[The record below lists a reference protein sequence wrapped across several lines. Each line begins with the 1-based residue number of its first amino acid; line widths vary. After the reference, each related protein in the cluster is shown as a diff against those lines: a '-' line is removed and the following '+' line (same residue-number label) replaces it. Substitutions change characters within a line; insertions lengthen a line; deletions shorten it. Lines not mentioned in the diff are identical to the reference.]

1 MSLANAGN
9 LGQNQLLNHLIQ
21 DGPYNVQFL
30 EVWPMF
36 GVDGKQLDVA
46 YTRQFSTPTAEIIEA
61 CGTLE
66 ERTRSPE
73 VTNKQFGIPVIQTRY
88 DICWS
93 DADSIEVPME
103 LYAEQDALSLQG
115 LLYEYAR
122 LLDVGGIGFPA
133 LSTLTSQVVNLAGA
147 APTVEDFNRTL
158 LRVATNNGF
167 DVIVMGNLH
176 ALNTYWSIC
185 AERGIDAWMWQQN
198 VPGNMGGRVSRPH
211 AFVQHARWYVNEMI
225 PNRVVNDVTVT
236 NVYFMQLGY
245 NPDFGTAKGVFGII
259 PKPRVGNMFF
269 RRQLQGRWNGAAMET
284 TESVFW
290 SFPAGVAVAADRSL
304 SVLKDMQVAP
314 F

>member
-1 MSLANAGN
+1 MSLVNAGN
-9 LGQNQLLNHLIQ
+9 LGQNQLANHLIQ
-21 DGPYNVQFL
+21 DGPYNVQFF

-46 YTRQFSTPTAEIIEA
+46 YTRPFPIPTAEITGP
-61 CGTLE
+61 CGPLT

-73 VTNKQFGIPVIQTRY
+73 DGNKQFGIPVIQTRY

-103 LYAEQDALSLQG
+103 LYAEQDALSIQG

-122 LLDVGGIGFPA
+122 LLDVGGPGFPA
-133 LSTLTSQVVNLAGA
+133 LSTLTSQLVNLGGA
-147 APTVEDFNRTL
+147 LPSLEDFNRTL
-158 LRVATNNGF
+158 LRVNTNNGF
-167 DVIVMGNLH
+167 DVVVMGNLA
-176 ALNTYWSIC
+176 ALNTYWSMC
-185 AERGIDAWMWQQN
+185 YERGVDPWMWQQS
-198 VPGNMGGRVSRPH
+198 VPANMGGRVSRPQ

-225 PNRVVNDVTVT
+225 PNRRIDDFEVT

-245 NPDFGTAKGVFGII
+245 NPNYGTAKGVFGIV
-259 PKPRVGNMFF
+259 PKPRVGDMFV
-269 RRQLQGRWNGAAMET
+269 RRQLQGHFDAGSLQS

-304 SVLKDMQVAP
+304 AVLQDMQIVP
-314 F
+314 L

>member
-36 GVDGKQLDVA
+36 GVDGKQLEIA
-46 YTRQFSTPTAEIIEA
+46 TTPPFPVPAAEIIEP
-61 CGTLE
+61 CGNLAG
-66 ERTRSPE
+66 RTRSPQT
-73 VTNKQFGIPVIQTRY
+73 TNKRFQIPVIQTRY

-103 LYAEQDALSLQG
+103 LYAEQDALSMQG

-122 LLDVGGIGFPA
+122 LLDVGGPGFPA
-133 LSTLTSQVVNLAGA
+133 LSTLTGQIVNIAGA
-147 APTVEDFNRTL
+147 PPTVEDFNRTL
-158 LRVATNNGF
+158 LRVNTNNGF
-167 DVIVMGNLH
+167 DVIVMGNLD

-185 AERGIDAWMWQQN
+185 ANRGIDAWMWQQS
-198 VPGNMGGRVSRPH
+198 VPGNMGGRVVRPQ

-225 PNRVVNDVTVT
+225 PNRDSPDGPVT
-236 NVYFMQLGY
+236 NVYFMQLGC
-245 NPDFGTAKGVFGII
+245 NSDFGTAKGVFGII
-259 PKPRVGNMFF
+259 PKPRVGNMFV
-269 RRQLQGRWNGAAMET
+269 RRQTQGRWDGVSMQT

-304 SVLKDMQVAP
+304 AVLQDMQIIP
-314 F
+314 L